1 MFVAGLM
8 MGDPIRL
15 NVWNRS
21 WKCLLH
27 RSTEDVGA
35 ADRIWTT
42 MVIVKSGKGRQMP
55 RIEARKVPNPRCGH
69 EVVPEGMA
77 DAPTRSEQI
86 TQASETGSEI

>member
-1 MFVAGLM
+1 

-35 ADRIWTT
+35 ADRVSTA

-55 RIEARKVPNPRCGH
+55 RIEARKVPNPRMWARGGPGRDDGC
-69 EVVPEGMA
+69 
-77 DAPTRSEQI
+77 TN
-86 TQASETGSEI
+86 